1 MEDVLEVY
9 SRAPQQDRPL
19 VCLDEFA
26 KQLLSEA
33 RAPVAAIPGH
43 LAREDYEYV
52 REGSVSGFM
61 IAMPHLGKRDVFVAG
76 DGRRTSLDFAACL
89 EHLANIL
96 LPDAGKIVLVM
107 DNLNT
112 HKEASL
118 YEAFPPEKARALC
131 ERFEMHWTPNHGSWL
146 NMAEIEIGLLGRTCL
161 DRRIGSVAEF
171 TDEVK
176 AYLARKNEESKVI
189 NWQFTNQKAR
199 IKLKSLYP
207 TI

>member
-9 SRAPQQDRPL
+9 SRAPRQDRPL

-26 KQLLSEA
+26 KQLLSET

-61 IAMPHLGKRDVFVAG
+61 IAMPHLGRRDVFVGG
-76 DGRRTSLDFAACL
+76 DGRRTALDFAACL
-89 EHLANIL
+89 DHLANTL
-96 LPDAGKIVLVM
+96 LPDAAKIVLVM

-118 YEAFPPEKARALC
+118 YEAFPPEKARAHS
-131 ERFEMHWTPNHGSWL
+131 RQ
-146 NMAEIEIGLLGRTCL
+146 
-161 DRRIGSVAEF
+161 V
-171 TDEVK
+171 
-176 AYLARKNEESKVI
+176 
-189 NWQFTNQKAR
+189 KAR
-199 IKLKSLYP
+199 IADSTGDFRVRLSRSTCLGSGSNASNSARSRALISR
-207 TI
+207 TARRS